1 MSTFLSSNSIKSFLK
16 PEEQIERIK
25 FGSVDFISEVEFLKK
40 LKKSYEKKT
49 PLKIKL
55 GADPSRP
62 DIHIGHTV
70 VINKLKTLQDLG
82 HHVQFLIGDF
92 TALIGDPSGK
102 NTTRPILTREEI
114 NDNARTY
121 ASQIFKILD
130 PEKTEIVYNSSWL
143 LKLTSIDFIKLSAQ
157 YTVARMLERDDFT
170 KRYKAN
176 IPISLHELMYP
187 LCQGYDSVALQTDL
201 ELGGTDQKFNLLVG
215 RDLQSSY
222 KQEPQCILTMPIL
235 EGLDGVNKMSK
246 SLDNYIGV
254 NESPKDMFGKCMR
267 VSDELMF
274 RYYELL
280 TDLSM
285 TEIAEMKKDMLS
297 GAKHPREIKVN
308 LAKFLVKRFHSMSA
322 AQAAEDEF
330 NRIFVDKGLPDQIED
345 YVYETSAHNSLQIG
359 LVQLMVLSKVATS
372 NSEATRLI
380 TGGAVALINGDSD
393 EQLKTG
399 EQQKISDS
407 KLKLNLNIGEN
418 FIIKAGKKKFIKI
431 VVK

>member
-1 MSTFLSSNSIKSFLK
+1 MNSQNFLK
-16 PEEQIERIK
+16 PEEQLELIK
-25 FGSVDFISEVEFLKK
+25 YGTVDFISEVDFLKK
-40 LKKSYEKKT
+40 LKKSFEKKK

-62 DIHIGHTV
+62 DIHLGHTV

-114 NDNARTY
+114 DENARTY
-121 ASQIFKILD
+121 RSQIYKILD

-143 LKLTSIDFIKLSAQ
+143 LKLTSIDFIKLSAK
-157 YTVARMLERDDFT
+157 YTVAQMLERDDFT
-170 KRYKAN
+170 KRYKTN

-187 LCQGYDSVALQTDL
+187 LCQGYDSVALETDL

-215 RDLQSSY
+215 RDLQTSY
-222 KQEPQCILTMPIL
+222 QQEPQCILTMPIL

-254 NESPKDMFGKCMR
+254 NESPKEMFGKTMR

-280 TDLSM
+280 TSM
-285 TEIAEMKKDMLS
+285 NPADVTKLKQQMQS
-297 GAKHPREIKVN
+297 GEKHPREIKVQ
-308 LAKFLVKRFHSMSA
+308 LAKYLVERFHSKSA

-330 NRIFVDKGLPDQIED
+330 NRIFVEKGIPDQIEEFD
-345 YVYETSAHNSLQIG
+345 VEPQTMS
-359 LVQLMVLSKVATS
+359 LVQLMTLAKLTTS
-372 NSEATRLI
+372 NSDGTRLI
-380 TGGAVALINGDSD
+380 VAGAVAID
-393 EQLKTG
+393 
-399 EQQKISDS
+399 QQKISDP
-407 KLKLNLNIGEN
+407 KLKIELKSQES
-418 FIIKAGKKKFIKI
+418 FVIKAGKKKFVKIK
-431 VVK
+431 VK

>member
-1 MSTFLSSNSIKSFLK
+1 MFKK
-16 PEEQIERIK
+16 PEEQLELIK
-25 FGSVDFISEVEFLKK
+25 FGAVDFISDADFMKK
-40 LKKSYEKKT
+40 LKKSYEQKK

-82 HHVQFLIGDF
+82 HHIQFLIGDF
-92 TALIGDPSGK
+92 TALIGDPSGR
-102 NTTRPILTREEI
+102 NATRPILTREEI
-114 NDNARTY
+114 EANAKTY

-130 PEKTEIVYNSSWL
+130 PEKTEIVYNSNWL

-187 LCQGYDSVALQTDL
+187 LCQGYDSVALDTDL

-215 RDLQSSY
+215 RDLQGSY
-222 KQEPQCILTMPIL
+222 GKEQQCILTMPIL
-235 EGLDGVNKMSK
+235 EGLDGINKMSK

-254 NESPKDMFGKCMR
+254 NESPKDMFGKTMR
-267 VSDELMF
+267 VSDDLMY

-280 TDLSM
+280 TSITPSEL
-285 TEIAEMKKDMLS
+285 AQLKKDV
-297 GAKHPREIKVN
+297 ADKKKHPRDVKVN
-308 LAKFLVKRFHSMSA
+308 LAKTLVARFHSQAA
-322 AQAAEDEF
+322 AQGAEDEF
-330 NRIFVDKGLPDQIED
+330 NRIFVDKGMPDEIEEKTFAAQS
-345 YVYETSAHNSLQIG
+345 VG
-359 LVQLMVLSKVATS
+359 LAQLMTQLGMTTS

-380 TGGAVALINGDSD
+380 VGGGVQVD
-393 EQLKTG
+393 
-399 EQQKISDS
+399 QQKVNDPKI
-407 KLKLNLNIGEN
+407 KLDLKAGQSV
-418 FIIKAGKKKFIKI
+418 IIKAGKKKFVK
-431 VVK
+431 VVVS